1 MSLKEGGEGFMGE
14 FGGRKKRRNAVIT
27 ILKKENL
34 KDFPSKSCGHL
45 RIIKATALI

>member
-1 MSLKEGGEGFMGE
+1 MKEGGEGFMGE

-27 ILKKENL
+27 ILKEENL
-34 KDFPSKSCGHL
+34 EDFPSKSCERL